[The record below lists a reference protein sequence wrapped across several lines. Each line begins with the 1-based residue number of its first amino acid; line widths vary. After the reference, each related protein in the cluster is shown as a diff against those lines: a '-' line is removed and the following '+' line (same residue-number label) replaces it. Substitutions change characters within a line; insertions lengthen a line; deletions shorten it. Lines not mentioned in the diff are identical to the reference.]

1 MPKEASREPAHT
13 LQPGRRCQQVSAV
26 TLSNRAPRQHL
37 PSWQWTW
44 ARVGGGAEVGA
55 GGSFVRVPR
64 GSAGLQLTLRGGPGR
79 QAAVC
84 AWLCLGPAGCHPL
97 PEAGSGQALPPLD
110 SEVLSTPRFILLT
123 SSLCVEEGNSSH
135 FAERTRNINSFL
147 VFLRYQCY
155 YEYPLLT
162 YLEYPILIAQGIRW
176 DWGVRCFGQSRVLVV
191 KLKKIPNAQ
200 SKYFHQRGQ
209 QVCSAPVP
217 VEDQGL
223 RHRERPHLEPRCIHL
238 CNKNNNNDNDHRRS
252 YDSHTFRDHACF
264 KRVGNHHGPSLQEDG
279 GKG

>member
-1 MPKEASREPAHT
+1 MGALWRK
-13 LQPGRRCQQVSAV
+13 GRK
-26 TLSNRAPRQHL
+26 TNRARASQ
-37 PSWQWTW
+37 
-44 ARVGGGAEVGA
+44 RGASAA
-55 GGSFVRVPR
+55 GRALIHQKFGVD
-64 GSAGLQLTLRGGPGR
+64 ALTQYLK
-79 QAAVC
+79 
-84 AWLCLGPAGCHPL
+84 
-97 PEAGSGQALPPLD
+97 
-110 SEVLSTPRFILLT
+110 I
-123 SSLCVEEGNSSH
+123 
-135 FAERTRNINSFL
+135 FL

-162 YLEYPILIAQGIRW
+162 YLEYPILIAQDVLLLLCAFHFNGNVKGAAPYMAVYPFRCPGIRR
-176 DWGVRCFGQSRVLVV
+176 DWGVRCFCQICVLVV

-252 YDSHTFRDHACF
+252 YDSYTFRDHACF